1 MILFKL
7 SKKKHHNNK
16 MSLEINVKNILND
29 FNIVSSDDF
38 LKILGQI
45 MLEFKSNL
53 TVDYLK
59 GKIKKIMDLTTES
72 EKKKQCKLLLP
83 YFDWYLQGL

>member
-1 MILFKL
+1 
-7 SKKKHHNNK
+7 

-29 FNIVSSDDF
+29 FDIVSSDEF
-38 LKILGQI
+38 LKILDQI

-59 GKIKKIMDLTTES
+59 GKIKKILDLTMES

>member
-1 MILFKL
+1 L
-7 SKKKHHNNK
+7 
-16 MSLEINVKNILND
+16 SLEINVKNILNNFD
-29 FNIVSSDDF
+29 IVSSDEF
-38 LKILGQI
+38 LEILDQI

>member
-1 MILFKL
+1 
-7 SKKKHHNNK
+7 
-16 MSLEINVKNILND
+16 MSLEINVKNILNNFD
-29 FNIVSSDDF
+29 IVSSDEF
-38 LKILGQI
+38 LEILDQI

-59 GKIKKIMDLTTES
+59 GKIEKIMDLTTES

>member
-1 MILFKL
+1 
-7 SKKKHHNNK
+7 

-29 FNIVSSDDF
+29 FDIVSSDEF

-53 TVDYLK
+53 TVDYLN
-59 GKIKKIMDLTTES
+59 GKIKKIIDLTIES

>member
-1 MILFKL
+1 
-7 SKKKHHNNK
+7 
-16 MSLEINVKNILND
+16 MSLEINVKNILNNFD
-29 FNIVSSDDF
+29 IVSSDEF
-38 LKILGQI
+38 LEILDQI

-53 TVDYLK
+53 TVDYLQ